1 MSLNVTWFSLIVV
14 RHMHTEGGNLDLA
27 HKTKEIHKIK
37 FQGRTDGRT
46 DMLSNR
52 SDKMD

>member
-1 MSLNVTWFSLIVV
+1 MSLNVIWFSLIVV
-14 RHMHTEGGNLDLA
+14 RHMHTGGGNLDLA

-37 FQGRTDGRT
+37 FQGWIDGRT
-46 DMLSNR
+46 DVLSNC